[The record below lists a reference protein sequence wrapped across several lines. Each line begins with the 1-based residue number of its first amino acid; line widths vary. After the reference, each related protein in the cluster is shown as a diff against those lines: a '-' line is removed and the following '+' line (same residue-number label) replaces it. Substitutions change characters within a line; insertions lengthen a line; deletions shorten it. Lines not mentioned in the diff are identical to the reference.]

1 MAKSARPKSETP
13 RRRTSG
19 ARTKAKRD
27 PAGEPQA
34 SKAVKDAAA
43 AEHHAEAPEP
53 SEEDIRIRAYF
64 RYLERGGSH
73 GASHDD
79 WTEAKKDL
87 KSKNKSTGR

>member
-1 MAKSARPKSETP
+1 MAKSVRPKTETP

-19 ARTKAKRD
+19 ARTKAKTD

-34 SKAVKDAAA
+34 SDASKDAANA
-43 AEHHAEAPEP
+43 ATHAETAEP
-53 SEEDIRIRAYF
+53 SEEDIRVRAYF

-73 GASHDD
+73 GASHED

-87 KSKNKSTGR
+87 KSKDKRTGK

>member
-1 MAKSARPKSETP
+1 MAKSARPKTENP
-13 RRRTSG
+13 RRRTAG
-19 ARTKAKRD
+19 ARTKPKRN

-34 SKAVKDAAA
+34 SDAGKAIAT
-43 AEHHAEAPEP
+43 AEPHPERHEP
-53 SEEDIRIRAYF
+53 SEEDIRVRAYF

-87 KSKNKSTGR
+87 ESKKKRD